1 MFDFFCCAAFLP
13 DSSACYENKNVSLYK
28 NSKRIW
34 IHSKKKYLNGK
45 YYPYYLQWGYL
56 VIVRASKRLHGR
68 KQLECVIQVLLDP
81 NILDIRNSSF
91 IIYPYHCPKY
101 KVHLAHHENTKQT
114 GFNKY
119 QVIQQCVVL
128 PA

>member
-1 MFDFFCCAAFLP
+1 M
-13 DSSACYENKNVSLYK
+13 
-28 NSKRIW
+28 R